1 MWTSCAGAR
10 ATAESGFGPA
20 SGRNVSLHFAP
31 HGARAVQL
39 RHTRNRRQAVR
50 KRTDSARRPGAR
62 SIDRTRD
69 VSSPGPRLTRTHSVT
84 IRSALHSAAPQPA
97 AVGPHRLRRRRR
109 PVAAWCGASVTG
121 LDAGEHGGLG
131 LTALVIGFALRHR
144 KPHVRVVAPARR
156 RIRDARLVAA
166 MTAAIAASPY
176 VPLPAEGRYRRVLA
190 TLRAMARRALRFRLR
205 CLILGHEDAF
215 GREPRPADAPLHSL
229 WPRNGGLG
237 HRPRRP
243 GLSTARVTSPG
254 RRPAALETAV
264 RVGPWTLRRTGGRA
278 EARER
283 QRQRLVAA
291 AARAAEHR
299 SHEGEPRHRAAARRP
314 ASAPHTDRWMDVARR
329 VRAGLGG

>member
-1 MWTSCAGAR
+1 
-10 ATAESGFGPA
+10 
-20 SGRNVSLHFAP
+20 
-31 HGARAVQL
+31 
-39 RHTRNRRQAVR
+39 
-50 KRTDSARRPGAR
+50 
-62 SIDRTRD
+62 
-69 VSSPGPRLTRTHSVT
+69 
-84 IRSALHSAAPQPA
+84 
-97 AVGPHRLRRRRR
+97 
-109 PVAAWCGASVTG
+109 
-121 LDAGEHGGLG
+121 
-131 LTALVIGFALRHR
+131 
-144 KPHVRVVAPARR
+144 
-156 RIRDARLVAA
+156 

-190 TLRAMARRALRFRLR
+190 TLRVMARRALRFRLR

-215 GREPRPADAPLHSL
+215 GREPHRLMLRCTACGRETVGWAIGPGAPAM
-229 WPRNGGLG
+229 
-237 HRPRRP
+237 
-243 GLSTARVTSPG
+243 STARVTSPG